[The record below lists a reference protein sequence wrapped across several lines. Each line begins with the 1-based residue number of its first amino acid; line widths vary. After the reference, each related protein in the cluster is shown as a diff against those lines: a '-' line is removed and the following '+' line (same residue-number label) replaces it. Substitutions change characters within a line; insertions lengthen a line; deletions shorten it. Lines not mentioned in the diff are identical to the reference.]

1 MLLPPMSDMALK
13 EWAVAVRVMARGDQ
27 IITLRKGGIHR
38 DDREFRVVHDEFLL
52 FPTYEHQRPELL
64 KEQYQKDL
72 AETLEEDDVPGLVS
86 MDYWCRVTDKYELR
100 DPELLERLSP
110 YHAWSDGYAEKRL
123 HWRPKQP
130 LTIALLRLYR
140 LQQPQALPVLDEFE
154 GCKSW
159 VPLGQDVPLGYMDPV
174 LADDEYERR
183 ADAIRGVL
191 DGMLSAV

>member
-1 MLLPPMSDMALK
+1 MLLPPVSDMALK

-38 DDREFRVVHDEFLL
+38 DDKEFRIVHDEFLL

-86 MDYWCRVTDKYELR
+86 MNYWCRVTDKFELR
-100 DPELLERLSP
+100 DLELLERLSP
-110 YHAWSDGYAEKRL
+110 YHAWSDDYAEKRL
-123 HWRPKQP
+123 HWRHKQP
-130 LTIALLRLYR
+130 LTIAILRLYR

-159 VPLGQDVPLGYMDPV
+159 VPLGQDVSLGYMDPV
-174 LADDEYERR
+174 LEDDEYERR
-183 ADAIRGVL
+183 VDTIRGL
-191 DGMLSAV
+191 LSGIPSAV